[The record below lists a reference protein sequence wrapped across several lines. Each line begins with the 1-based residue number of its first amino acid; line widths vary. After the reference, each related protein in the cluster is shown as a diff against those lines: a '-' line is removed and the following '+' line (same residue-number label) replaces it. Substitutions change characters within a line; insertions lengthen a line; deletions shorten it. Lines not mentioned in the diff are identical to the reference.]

1 MARPGPGPVVEF
13 LLPVRRLQGQ
23 GGGDPTSAG
32 ICYFHPR
39 QTLPDQQE
47 LLCGQVAGAV
57 RCVAEISGAPP
68 SLIRLRKL
76 KFAVRVDGDHL
87 WVLGCAVE
95 LPDVSCR
102 RFLEQVIS
110 LFTFYNG
117 PVHHAYTAFSQ
128 EELNRQWDRYIEHI
142 QKNTNDLHKIFNS
155 LWNLDK
161 NKVDPLLLLKAAL
174 ILQTCQRS
182 PHVLAGCILYKGLIV
197 STQLPPPLTAKVLLQ
212 GDESSGQAERGGE
225 ERREHGSPLPQ
236 GVRIIPV
243 FLTEDEVSVLRD
255 FPVEWMTRSPMSPAS
270 LRGEKNAPGA
280 QATSESTGIQGN
292 QDLNDIS
299 VQESPEQ
306 ASSTSTAAD
315 GVQSGSLADTGALK
329 SFPKMEARAKNSP
342 AAELSC
348 PDNRR
353 SELGGKASFS
363 SDRPVKELPSPS
375 RLHAAEHAQT
385 TGPYLEGFSFPNP
398 YAQERQ
404 STGESLEDSDVKRYS
419 SRSRPADSASPS
431 ICSPAQELSRRKSS
445 ERDREGTL
453 SHTSVSAESSGAT
466 GGNRG
471 ADCPATG
478 VRSELRSRRELPA
491 AGVQESLPSDPAGST
506 ARPGAGESGW
516 PRVGTR
522 GAQGGAETSGHC
534 RPVTMS
540 LYVHCIK
547 GLVLSLLAE
556 DHLRD
561 DQSSIEDVYHSSLAS
576 LNGLEVH
583 LRETLPRDSV
593 SSAKATY
600 SFTHYDCIQ
609 NVLTANLPLTPGP
622 LDRHFLRAATLIHSD
637 FSQLPTASE
646 MIIRN
651 ASTAMYACRNPV
663 QETYFQQLGAPL
675 RNSGVPNPHDSAFS
689 LPGKAKQKL
698 LKHGVNLL

>member
-1 MARPGPGPVVEF
+1 NYFF
-13 LLPVRRLQGQ
+13 LYDGSKVKEE
-23 GGGDPTSAG
+23 GDPTSAG
-32 ICYFHPR
+32 ICYFYPS

-47 LLCGQVAGAV
+47 LLCGQIAGV
-57 RCVAEISGAPP
+57 VHCMTEISGVPP

-76 KFAVRVDGDHL
+76 KFAVIVDGDYL

-102 RFLEQVIS
+102 RFLEQLIS
-110 LFTFYNG
+110 LFVFYNG
-117 PVHHAYTAFSQ
+117 PVHHAYMAFSQ
-128 EELNRQWDRYIEHI
+128 EELSRQWDRYIEHI
-142 QKNTNDLHKIFNS
+142 QKNTSDLHKIFNS

-212 GDESSGQAERGGE
+212 GNESSGQSEPGGE
-225 ERREHGSPLPQ
+225 EQREPDSPLPQ
-236 GVRIIPV
+236 GVQIIPV

-255 FPVEWMTRSPMSPAS
+255 FPVEWMTRSSMSPAS
-270 LRGEKNAPGA
+270 PRGEKNALGS
-280 QATSESTGIQGN
+280 QAISELTGIHGN
-292 QDLNDIS
+292 QHLNDIS
-299 VQESPEQ
+299 VLESPEQ
-306 ASSTSTAAD
+306 ASSTSTPAD
-315 GVQSGSLADTGALK
+315 AVQSDSLASTGPLK
-329 SFPKMEARAKNSP
+329 GFPKTDRAKKSP
-342 AAELSC
+342 AAEQSSPDKKRAELS
-348 PDNRR
+348 R
-353 SELGGKASFS
+353 KASFS
-363 SDRPVKELPSPS
+363 SNRHAEELPSPS
-375 RLHAAEHAQT
+375 KLHTAEYAQT

-398 YAQERQ
+398 YAREQESQ
-404 STGESLEDSDVKRYS
+404 STEESLVDSDVKPDRFQS
-419 SRSRPADSASPS
+419 CPADSGGPA
-431 ICSPAQELSRRKSS
+431 ICCPAQELSRRKSS
-445 ERDREGTL
+445 EQDKQGTL
-453 SHTSVSAESSGAT
+453 SQNCVSGESSGAT
-466 GGNRG
+466 GGNWG
-471 ADCPATG
+471 FGCPAT
-478 VRSELRSRRELPA
+478 VVQSELKSKSQLPA
-491 AGVQESLPSDPAGST
+491 VDVQESLPSEPAENTDCPTS
-506 ARPGAGESGW
+506 GESGW
-516 PRVGTR
+516 PSQVGSL
-522 GAQGGAETSGHC
+522 GAQGGAESGRHC
-534 RPVTMS
+534 KPVKMS

-583 LRETLPRDSV
+583 LRETLPKDSL

-609 NVLTANLPLTPGP
+609 NVLTANLPHTPGP

-637 FSQLPTASE
+637 FNQLPTASE

-651 ASTAMYACRNPV
+651 ASTAIYACRNPV